1 MTQSQPSR
9 SNTGQEFIGAWMT
22 DIDDTIIPSGL
33 SPTPEWIDWLA
44 GGIERLRHH
53 RILWVPMSGVALVK
67 LGPRILYHL
76 PKRVLSGVL
85 YYGGDGSQKYYFD
98 PEKDRWS
105 EDSGFSRLFTE
116 AQALAVLGRDEFL
129 QSFSSEAYEQVLANL
144 KARQAFPREGVI
156 GEMKQLLLKE
166 GYDPGRSE
174 TYFRGGSVSWMMLG
188 DISAEPY
195 REEKALATRTMLIR
209 YAEERLRELDYL
221 KNLGETGIHVPFPG
235 ARGIKFVLR
244 GNDKERGT
252 RDLIMNEYIPPRN
265 ILFSG
270 NELFQGGNDNMIR
283 NIHGVT
289 LLSVG
294 EKTDPGEFV
303 VTDGTGVEAYRRWMD
318 RICTDLDKGVSWPDL
333 IESFRK

>member
-1 MTQSQPSR
+1 
-9 SNTGQEFIGAWMT
+9 
-22 DIDDTIIPSGL
+22 
-33 SPTPEWIDWLA
+33 
-44 GGIERLRHH
+44 
-53 RILWVPMSGVALVK
+53 MSGVALVK

-76 PKRVLSGVL
+76 PERILSGVL

-98 PEKDRWS
+98 SEKGEWS
-105 EDSGFSRLFTE
+105 EDSGFSRLFTK

-144 KARQAFPREGVI
+144 KARQVFPREGII

-166 GYDPGRSE
+166 GYDPGKSE

-195 REEKALATRTMLIR
+195 REEKALATRKMLIG
-209 YAEERLRELDYL
+209 YAEERLRELNYL
-221 KNLGETGIHVPFPG
+221 KDLGETGIHVPFPG

-252 RDLIMNEYIPPRN
+252 RDLIMNEHIPPTN

-283 NIHGVT
+283 NIRGVT

-303 VTDGTGVEAYRRWMD
+303 ITDGTGVEAYRRWMD
-318 RICTDLDKGVSWPDL
+318 QIRTDLDRGISWPVL
-333 IESFRK
+333 LESLRK